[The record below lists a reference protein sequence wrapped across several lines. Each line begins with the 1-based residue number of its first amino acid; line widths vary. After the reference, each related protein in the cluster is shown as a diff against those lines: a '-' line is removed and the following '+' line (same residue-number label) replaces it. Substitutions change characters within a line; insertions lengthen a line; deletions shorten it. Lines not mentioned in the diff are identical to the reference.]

1 MVIKRLKVV
10 CFFLLLQ
17 GVIWVSAQSIL
28 VGVRDNQYARIG
40 YTCKHWSGILEHSVF
55 TSKFKNQVLNGY
67 VGYQSQTGQLEYRGT
82 LYGGF
87 QYNKLYH
94 SYGGMCEGKY
104 LLTSWCYVEG
114 GIRPHY
120 DSSYGYE
127 TAYLGEVGF
136 KLHQEIYLTTSYT
149 NYPEYRLCE
158 ERIKG
163 GLLIKVRNLEVKPEL
178 SIPVHSKMEN
188 LRFLLSFDYELKL
201 K

>member
-1 MVIKRLKVV
+1 MVINRLKVV

-17 GVIWVSAQSIL
+17 GMVLVSAQSIL
-28 VGVRDNQYARIG
+28 VGVRDNQYTRIG
-40 YTCKHWSGILEHSVF
+40 YAYKHWSGILEHSVF

-67 VGYQSQTGQLEYRGT
+67 VEYQGNTGRLEYRGT
-82 LYGGF
+82 VYGGF

-94 SYGGMCEGKY
+94 SYGGMCEGIY
-104 LLTSWCYVEG
+104 PLASWCYVEG

-127 TAYLGEVGF
+127 TAYWGGVGF
-136 KLHQEIYLTTSYT
+136 KLHREIYLTASYT

-178 SIPVHSKMEN
+178 SIPIHSKMEN
-188 LRFLLSFDYELKL
+188 LRFLLSFGYNLKI
-201 K
+201 